1 MPIVEEKIY
10 WKNQESVL
18 RLIRVIMNNYNYM
31 SEELY
36 SPPSGIENQYQKT
49 VRRDKPIMV
58 YTRILHA
65 ENFII
70 DLNFYRKILYNLNRI
85 WWYSEFL
92 KFSIFDTFRFN
103 SRGGEYDP
111 SILFKIFPR
120 ISSDI
125 WIEKYCKK
133 AAYTMY
139 NNNK

>member
-85 WWYSEFL
+85 
-92 KFSIFDTFRFN
+92 
-103 SRGGEYDP
+103 
-111 SILFKIFPR
+111 
-120 ISSDI
+120 
-125 WIEKYCKK
+125 
-133 AAYTMY
+133 
-139 NNNK
+139 